1 MSNTPDESVQS
12 EAQDSSSTANSEVEE
27 PTTEP
32 VHFTDW
38 QNIDQD
44 DSASGKSKRILP
56 DGGVPMKRTSNQQRK
71 AAVFDQGAQKYQPS
85 NPPASPARTTWLTT
99 DLDSD
104 APQQKRQR
112 YNRRHSLQ
120 HGRGHTYEGY
130 EGQRVHQQTIDKYLR
145 CDAILQWCEV
155 NDATRSWVLKKLMT
169 DDLRGFNAHYKGA
182 DGAAIGFALVA
193 EYDSPSVAKTSH
205 IAAIAGRIL
214 SINMDT
220 LVDYV
225 FRKWS

>member
-1 MSNTPDESVQS
+1 MTDLVY
-12 EAQDSSSTANSEVEE
+12 
-27 PTTEP
+27 
-32 VHFTDW
+32 FTDW

-56 DGGVPMKRTSNQQRK
+56 DGGVPMKRTSNRRWK
-71 AAVFDQGAQKYQPS
+71 ATVFDQGAQKYQPS

-99 DLDSD
+99 DFEADT
-104 APQQKRQR
+104 PQQKIRR
-112 YNRRHSLQ
+112 YNRYHSLQ

-145 CDAILQWCEV
+145 CDAILQRCEV
-155 NDATRSWVLKKLMT
+155 NDTTRSWVLKKLMT
-169 DDLRGFNAHYKGA
+169 EDLRGFNGHYKGA
-182 DGAAIGFALVA
+182 DGAAIGFALLG
-193 EYDSPSVAKTSH
+193 EYDSPNAAKMSH
-205 IAAIAGRIL
+205 VAAIAGRIL
-214 SINMDT
+214 SINIDA